1 MLRVEN
7 LRRFQLSLEAERARL
22 EKRVTKSYRD
32 FVGRAFQDLLMHTPQ
47 YSGQMTASWHILLT
61 NEGAPAHVGWYKK
74 GQTGRFYGGT
84 FEPGEMGDGE
94 AVMAAWDRE
103 APKLDKIRWNTNV
116 SFANTDPMAS
126 AVQANA
132 LTPPVRPVNLVDG
145 AVAMAAYV
153 RHKYTGN
160 ITLAQLT

>member
-61 NEGAPAHVGWYKK
+61 NEGAPTSSIA
-74 GQTGRFYGGT
+74 GT
-84 FEPGEMGDGE
+84 
-94 AVMAAWDRE
+94 
-103 APKLDKIRWNTNV
+103 T
-116 SFANTDPMAS
+116 SAS
-126 AVQANA
+126 ASQSA
-132 LTPPVRPVNLVDG
+132 
-145 AVAMAAYV
+145 
-153 RHKYTGN
+153 
-160 ITLAQLT
+160 TL